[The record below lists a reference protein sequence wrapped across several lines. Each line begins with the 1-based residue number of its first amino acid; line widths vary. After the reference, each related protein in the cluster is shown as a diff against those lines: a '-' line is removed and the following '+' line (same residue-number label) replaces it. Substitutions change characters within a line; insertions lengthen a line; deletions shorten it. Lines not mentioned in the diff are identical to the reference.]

1 MGISRLTDI
10 HSYSSFWKLLVKAS
24 VSLLMS
30 GPLPHSLLYKCVY
43 KASGLPGKVENKSL
57 ITNKKNKTWSA
68 TSSFQGTRVFTYIS
82 CMPGCQEKTQ
92 IVVFNF
98 LGYHTKTWVSL
109 WYFSTYNHHP
119 LVLFIPSTPTS
130 LPGSFSFLLFFKI
143 SSFPLM
149 APILFSWSAHTCECT
164 HIHKCERKCGIC
176 FSNSG
181 LFCST
186 QCQFKPFSC
195 KCMASSF
202 KLMKF
207 YVYPGQVSL
216 FTHLLIDS

>member
-130 LPGSFSFLLFFKI
+130 LPGSFSFL
-143 SSFPLM
+143 P
-149 APILFSWSAHTCECT
+149 FSLKSPPSLWWPPSYFHGLHIHVNAHTYINVRENVVFVFLILVYFAQ
-164 HIHKCERKCGIC
+164 H
-176 FSNSG
+176 N
-181 LFCST
+181 
-186 QCQFKPFSC
+186 
-195 KCMASSF
+195 ASSNHF
-202 KLMKF
+202 PVNVWL
-207 YVYPGQVSL
+207 
-216 FTHLLIDS
+216 HLLS